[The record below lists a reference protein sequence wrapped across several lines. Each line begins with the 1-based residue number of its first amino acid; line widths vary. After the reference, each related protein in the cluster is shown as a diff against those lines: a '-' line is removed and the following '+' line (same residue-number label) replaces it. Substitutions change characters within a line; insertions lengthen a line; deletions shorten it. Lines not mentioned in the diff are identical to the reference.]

1 MKLKKTMGLL
11 LVAVMLL
18 SSVFTGCSKDNKS
31 ENPGEKVTGKTE
43 ADTSKGSE
51 DTTVKTNTDREKV
64 NIRFAQFGNSTDD
77 PDGMKNDP
85 IKAKIEEAVNITLE
99 YDTGAEGFDERMST
113 ELSVGVGPDLFP
125 TWADSELLKK
135 WSEDEVIV
143 NLAEIVNAEPE
154 RYPTLYKMFN
164 DESYKAFN
172 KMYTGDEN
180 AVYAIY
186 AMAAYAKPVFAG
198 VPVYN
203 TAILNEVN
211 GGKVPATVDEFIAYC
226 NAAGE
231 AGYVGW
237 WPRNDKLTNWNEI
250 DKTLAAPQ
258 GTSILAPAS
267 DLLSGFVQTSQDK
280 WELATVSDKSKDVVK
295 QLASL
300 YANGGLDKNIGVKG
314 DFDDAYGEFGLGRIG
329 AANFGFGFATQ
340 YRDFYNSCWVAANP
354 DAKTSDL
361 TMGLSLTD
369 DGKYGTT
376 YSSALWMG
384 AHYMIPASCKNP
396 DRVLDLVEYL
406 ATNEGQD
413 LLFAGIEGQ
422 TYTVNADGTYTYD
435 VNKWAEINKAYG
447 YSEPDR
453 ARYVWFSYLFCATE
467 YKTNFEDT
475 SWYESSLNPY
485 DNTNDWAEG
494 TNKELVDYAQSV
506 IDTYVDKVVS
516 QLPVYYMQ
524 VTLPA
529 EADDIRSKLAEIT
542 NRYLTAFLG
551 GQMDIDTKW
560 QNYVEEYEAAG
571 AKELE
576 AIINNAVAAAAQNA
590 Q

>member
-1 MKLKKTMGLL
+1 MGLL

-18 SSVFTGCSKDNKS
+18 SSIFTGCSKEANKDNTEKKS
-31 ENPGEKVTGKTE
+31 
-43 ADTSKGSE
+43 
-51 DTTVKTNTDREKV
+51 DTTKDTETPKDSETPKDTTNADRKKV

-85 IKAKIEEAVNITLE
+85 IKAKIEDAVNISLE
-99 YDTGAEGFDERMST
+99 YDTGSEGFDERMST

-135 WSEDEVIV
+135 WSEDEVII
-143 NLAEIVNAEPE
+143 NLADIVNAEPD

-164 DESYKAFN
+164 DESYKSFN

-211 GGKVPATVDEFIAYC
+211 GGKVPATVDEFIAFC
-226 NAAGE
+226 NAAGA

-250 DKTLAAPQ
+250 DKTLATPQ
-258 GTSILAPAS
+258 GTSIVAPAT
-267 DLLSGFVQTSQDK
+267 DLLSGFIQTSQDK
-280 WELATVSDKSKDVVK
+280 WELATVSEKSKEVVK
-295 QLASL
+295 QLADL
-300 YANGGLDKNIGVKG
+300 YKNGGLDKNIGVKG
-314 DFDDAYGEFGLGRIG
+314 DFDDAYGDFGLGKIG

-340 YRDFYNSCWVAANP
+340 YRDFYNTCWAAANP
-354 DAKTSDL
+354 DAKTGDL

-369 DGKYGTT
+369 DGKYGVS

-406 ATNEGQD
+406 ASNEGQD

-422 TYTVNADGTYTYD
+422 TYTVNADGSYTYD
-435 VNKWAEINKAYG
+435 VNKWADINKAYG
-447 YSEPDR
+447 YSDPDR

-485 DNTNDWAEG
+485 DNTNDWAQG
-494 TNKELVDYAQSV
+494 VDKELVDYAQGI
-506 IDTYVDKVVS
+506 IDTYVDQAVS
-516 QLPVYYMQ
+516 ELPVYYMQ
-524 VTLPA
+524 ATLPA

-551 GQMDIDTKW
+551 GQMNIDAEW
-560 QNYVEEYEAAG
+560 ENYVAEYEAAG
-571 AKELE
+571 AERLE
-576 AIINNAVAAAAQNA
+576 TIVNDAIATAAQNA